1 MDSKVWQRAVADL
14 NPPGVPNSFRHA
26 KNQQNIAS
34 VLLRREFGGS
44 RRQKTVRAIG
54 DDRIESFWAESESA
68 SKHQSRY
75 FELPQTTKST
85 ISIAISPDGFW
96 DIETGRCLYVST
108 LRHAIIS
115 ISFHPSGDILAIAS
129 GTCVYTDRKAKHR
142 LPISPSR

>member
-68 SKHQSRY
+68 SKAFKFGMFAFICRM
-75 FELPQTTKST
+75 
-85 ISIAISPDGFW
+85 FW

-115 ISFHPSGDILAIAS
+115 ISFHPSGDILAIATHLS
-129 GTCVYTDRKAKHR
+129 TYRNV
-142 LPISPSR
+142 